1 MFHGDKA
8 PITTIDSL
16 SIRNRLSLSYLG
28 MCRLSKVQQGTALCF
43 ARNWKDCARNW
54 AELVKQGTVTDR
66 RLTYCYIFL
75 SSVVND
81 RLPLPAHIW
90 VGFLFVEAF
99 FIGEYFHWLQMTI
112 STLRGPQNKIISQ
125 FGIIIGSLSFPS
137 SLRSLTEIFCIL
149 CHSERNSEEGRRWH
163 IPEEVFSFSNTHVC
177 KHLGWRSSPTTNH
190 ERNFKI
196 A

>member
-1 MFHGDKA
+1 MLEIFFSSHNSPQEKPEVLMFHGDKA

-28 MCRLSKVQQGTALCF
+28 MCRLSEVQQGTALRF
-43 ARNWKDCARNW
+43 ARNWKDCVRNW

-99 FIGEYFHWLQMTI
+99 FYWGTFSLITNDNINPKRAAEQNYKSVWYNNWLT
-112 STLRGPQNKIISQ
+112 
-125 FGIIIGSLSFPS
+125 
-137 SLRSLTEIFCIL
+137 
-149 CHSERNSEEGRRWH
+149 
-163 IPEEVFSFSNTHVC
+163 VFSFFTEVVD
-177 KHLGWRSSPTTNH
+177 
-190 ERNFKI
+190 RNLLYSMSLWKEQWGREKMAYSRGSVFLF
-196 A
+196 